1 MSEAPVSREQVVS
14 EALDIL
20 KSVRDNAR
28 ASRSNKLADVKG
40 AFESRVSI
48 EFDTFFFF
56 LRKFHYIGM
65 DREACLQLTPEGDK
79 VVDGERRDRFDQAV
93 EEYFEGRLA
102 PALPPPDLLD
112 TRGDGPLVLDSVWAV
127 PAIAEAADPAIGIGE
142 DDDGLLPTQV
152 GRAPVAPSP
161 KPAHERPRPLPSAPV
176 TAVASAAAPVLAP
189 APAPVPAALVP
200 PAALAPSR
208 PAPARDPE
216 PRAADESAGQS
227 LDQRYVKLEAIG
239 HGPLGT
245 VFRGRHTALGLDVA
259 IKELKDIFGYF
270 SFLQRGEVLKRLK
283 REICAQAVVR
293 HPAIAAVIDQN
304 TEAAT
309 PYFVVE
315 LCASNLRARLDG
327 AAGKGLPPEQA
338 IRVFL
343 QLAYGLE
350 AAHAQG
356 FTHGNLKPE
365 NVLLDALG
373 NARLADFG
381 LSRVIEVDASKG
393 MPQVF
398 VGTGGMGY
406 MSPEQ
411 LVRTGKDLG
420 PSSDVYG
427 LGILLYEM
435 LTGYLPGRR
444 SPLPSAANPGVP
456 AKLDA
461 IFDRMTQDRKEE
473 RYPDFEAVL
482 ADFYAAFDDGSFL
495 SRGDLILR
503 AEAAGGAAGARI

>member
-1 MSEAPVSREQVVS
+1 MPEAPVTREQVVS

-20 KSVRDNAR
+20 KSLRENAH

-79 VVDGERRDRFDQAV
+79 VVDGERRDRFGQAI
-93 EEYFEGRLA
+93 EEYFEGRITSPVGESELV
-102 PALPPPDLLD
+102 D
-112 TRGDGPLVLDSVWAV
+112 TPGDGPHMLDSVWAV

-142 DDDGLLPTQV
+142 DDDGLLPTQI
-152 GRAPVAPSP
+152 GHAPAAPAL
-161 KPAHERPRPLPSAPV
+161 KPAHERTRPLPSAP
-176 TAVASAAAPVLAP
+176 APVLAAP
-189 APAPVPAALVP
+189 VAPAAFAS
-200 PAALAPSR
+200 SR
-208 PAPARDPE
+208 PAPAQDPE
-216 PRAADESAGQS
+216 PRAADVTAGQS
-227 LDQRYVKLEAIG
+227 PDQRYVKLEAIG
-239 HGPLGT
+239 QGPLGT
-245 VFRGRHTALGLDVA
+245 VFRGRHTALGVDVA

-283 REICAQAVVR
+283 REICAQAAVR
-293 HPAIAAVIDQN
+293 HPAIAAIIDQS
-304 TEAAT
+304 TEAAM

-327 AAGKGLPPEQA
+327 AAGKGLPPAEA
-338 IRVFL
+338 IRLFL
-343 QLAYGLE
+343 QLAYGLK

-356 FTHGNLKPE
+356 LTHGNLKPE

-373 NARLADFG
+373 NARLSDFG
-381 LSRVIEVDASKG
+381 LSRVIEVDAAKG

-411 LVRTGKDLG
+411 LGRTGKDMG

-427 LGILLYEM
+427 LGIMLYEM

-461 IFDRMTQDRKEE
+461 IFDRMTQDRKED
-473 RYPDFEAVL
+473 RYQDFEAVL
-482 ADFYAAFDDGSFL
+482 VDFYAAFDDGSFL

-503 AEAAGGAAGARI
+503 VEADTAGARN